1 MLEIS
6 EKVVYQHRV
15 CTVTGI
21 REAYIDGRDYYE
33 LEALYERALK
43 LFIPVEKAVPPD
55 FRPVMTEREALS
67 LIDSIKDIDDI
78 TPEEIESSAT
88 SAPFDRR
95 EESEYSRRLHYFSP
109 DQIIRIMRFSYERSQ
124 ARSARGRAATETD
137 KRYLR
142 LAQDLLCDELAVSLN
157 LDREKNARVSS
168 PSYREGH
175 ERRCLSP
182 VFAGWGS
189 FCSCEY
195 SAFGCAGL
203 RDDFGAIP
211 Q

>member
-1 MLEIS
+1 MLKIG

-33 LEALYERALK
+33 LEALCERALK
-43 LFIPVEKAVPPD
+43 LFIPVEKAVLPD
-55 FRPVMTEREALS
+55 FRLVMTEREALS

-78 TPEEIESSAT
+78 IPEEIESSAT

-109 DQIIRIMRFSYERSQ
+109 DQLIRIMRFSYERSQ

-157 LDREKNARVSS
+157 LDREKTPEFLLHRIEKVMS
-168 PSYREGH
+168 
-175 ERRCLSP
+175 
-182 VFAGWGS
+182 
-189 FCSCEY
+189 
-195 SAFGCAGL
+195 
-203 RDDFGAIP
+203 GAA
-211 Q
+211 

>member
-1 MLEIS
+1 MLEIG

-43 LFIPVEKAVPPD
+43 LFTPVEKAVPPD

-109 DQIIRIMRFSYERSQ
+109 DQLIRIMRFSYERSQ

-157 LDREKNARVSS
+157 LDREKTPEFLLHRIEKVMS
-168 PSYREGH
+168 
-175 ERRCLSP
+175 
-182 VFAGWGS
+182 
-189 FCSCEY
+189 
-195 SAFGCAGL
+195 
-203 RDDFGAIP
+203 GAA
-211 Q
+211 

>member
-1 MLEIS
+1 MHS
-6 EKVVYQHRV
+6 DGHSR
-15 CTVTGI
+15 GI
-21 REAYIDGRDYYE
+21 YRRADYYE

-109 DQIIRIMRFSYERSQ
+109 DQLIRIMRFSYERS
-124 ARSARGRAATETD
+124 
-137 KRYLR
+137 
-142 LAQDLLCDELAVSLN
+142 
-157 LDREKNARVSS
+157 
-168 PSYREGH
+168 
-175 ERRCLSP
+175 
-182 VFAGWGS
+182 
-189 FCSCEY
+189 
-195 SAFGCAGL
+195 
-203 RDDFGAIP
+203 
-211 Q
+211 

>member
-1 MLEIS
+1 MPVTGIGRAARLRFPTGGTLRRKRTRKGFVMLEIG

-15 CTVTGI
+15 CTATGI
-21 REAYIDGRDYYE
+21 REAYFDGRDYYE

-55 FRPVMTEREALS
+55 FRSVMTEREALS

-88 SAPFDRR
+88 SVPFDRR

-109 DQIIRIMRFSYERSQ
+109 DQLIRIMRFSYERSQ

-157 LDREKNARVSS
+157 LDREKTPEFLLHRIEKVMS
-168 PSYREGH
+168 
-175 ERRCLSP
+175 
-182 VFAGWGS
+182 
-189 FCSCEY
+189 
-195 SAFGCAGL
+195 
-203 RDDFGAIP
+203 GAA
-211 Q
+211 